1 MAETI
6 RIEIPIEVDDNTGP
20 GTSSVEKNMHKVK
33 DAADKVKS
41 STDQMST
48 SAKKAND
55 EVTKFDRS
63 AQKTQK
69 SLLSWAKEKYSVL
82 LEAKDKISPIL
93 STIKGGLT
101 SFGRKTWSVTMKAV
115 DLATAPIRGVI
126 NLLKNPI
133 LQVGA
138 VLGISVGLKDTIDT
152 YKDFEAAMSQ
162 VKAVSGA
169 TGSEFD
175 KLTAK
180 AKEMGAT
187 TKFTATQSAEAF
199 NYMAMAGWDSQ
210 QMLDGIEGILNLAAA
225 SGEDLGTTSDI
236 VTDALTAF
244 GLKAG
249 DAAHFSDVLAQS
261 AASANTNVSMMGES
275 FKYVAP
281 IAGAMKY
288 SVEDTSLALGLMANA
303 SVKGSMAGTSLKTAL
318 ANMAAPTDK
327 MATAMKKYGI
337 SLTDSNGNMKTLKG
351 VLDNLRSSLGGLS
364 ETEKTAA
371 ASTIFGKEAMSG
383 MLAII
388 NATESDYNKLA
399 DSINNAD
406 GAASRMSDT
415 MLDNLEG
422 SITLLQSAMDGV
434 KISFGERLSP
444 YVRGIADWLTD
455 QMPNIEQ
462 GLNEMMDWVDT
473 KVDRMKRKF
482 KEMTQSDE
490 WQNADFFGKV
500 KIAWDD
506 FIAEPFSEWWNST
519 GKQKIADIAGDM
531 GTSIGTGLKLGILTL
546 LGVDVSDTLNEG
558 ASVGASFAKG
568 FAEGF
573 DSDAITSKLF
583 QGFGNMVKS
592 AGKLLPGGKSAD
604 LSSIFS
610 AVMLAKMAGPLASL
624 GKGTFSV
631 GKAMFGKDVAT
642 GTSLAGSLGSTI
654 MGSAAKGTGLK
665 GLGATMGMVGNALGS
680 GATTGAGLIAAGTAG
695 TVGGIAG
702 GATLVS
708 AGIDAYKAIKSDDK
722 AEKSA
727 YGESAAWKAGGVAA
741 GAAAGA
747 ALGSVIP
754 GLGTAVGALVGAGV
768 GGISGWIKG
777 NKVKKEY
784 QDNVEEMQKEAEKA
798 QKVFDATG
806 LSIDKVRFTND
817 DLNDAMND
825 SSVTA
830 EQLASYIQED
840 VAKVGKEAFGNIK
853 LSLSEIKDLANKIT
867 FADMGEG
874 ITKFNEATE
883 NAKESLASLESSV
896 STMKKENWKVG
907 LGMQLS
913 ETDMD
918 DYKTSIDNFVK
929 SAQDYI
935 ENSHYEATV
944 ALELL
949 TNGEGSTEGIDTM
962 YNSMKSQIEE
972 LSGKLSDTVSISLE
986 DGVITLDESKEITNL
1001 QEQIT
1006 AITDKVSK
1014 AQEDA
1019 SFQTLKIK
1027 YGNGASLDIDSFNQL
1042 QEELQEQVSSF
1053 TETYDNALTVTLTNL
1068 NLQLSE
1074 GAITQEQYDAAV
1086 QQATDGYY
1094 ANINDMEVRVSSFN
1108 LDTIAEAWNEELAGI
1123 MPDMEGSVSEKLNA
1137 ALQTALSE
1145 KPDVSSWT
1153 QEDMM
1158 GWLGLDN
1165 MSIDTS
1171 AFENIYQELV
1181 ATAQNMAP
1189 TAKEEIVQSMK
1200 ESIPTMDEVM
1210 AEYGPI
1216 SNEAYASIVEQY
1228 KEAMNSSFESADFSG
1243 VGTTLSTKMSDAIM
1257 NTDTS
1262 AFTSAFTGLSAK
1274 TGTDAATAFQAAD
1287 YTGVGSAVGSGIGNA
1302 INNTD
1307 MSQINS
1313 AINTLKTNTD
1323 SSVNSAFG
1331 AGVSTTM
1338 PVSVTL
1344 DWSVVNPTKTFTLSG
1359 GGSGSKTVTVSAH
1372 ANGGYVNDKQ
1382 LSWVGEEGPE
1392 AIIPLVPGRRN
1403 RALELYKEVGDI
1415 LGVQANANGNIIG
1428 DATPLSGGGSGSK
1441 TVTVSA
1447 HANGSYVNDALD
1459 IPDVPHKPY
1468 EIETP
1473 MESVIKNI
1481 TPYSAGQS
1489 SIGSTATEMF
1499 AYSSISD
1506 FLSLNDNL
1514 LAEAIRNGA
1523 TGYNGFTEGT
1533 ESDSDTADEPLSSSS
1548 TVETGKTNIN
1558 LNIQM
1563 SPQFNISDSGNGK
1576 MDEASIMAII
1586 RKNMKS
1592 MADELGGEI
1601 ADRLEQVFS
1610 NMPVVKEG

>member
-180 AKEMGAT
+180 AEEMGAT

-631 GKAMFGKDVAT
+631 GKAMFGKDAAT

-1053 TETYDNALTVTLTNL
+1053 KETYDNALTVTLTNL

-1447 HANGSYVNDALD
+1447 HANGGYVNDALD
-1459 IPDVPHKPY
+1459 IPGAPHKPY